1 MQKNSPLGIRN
12 KSFQVK
18 CSYLYGN
25 WRKTIVKRQ
34 KNIKK
39 IWRLRDEGSSKFS
52 RHKKINQSSW
62 GDGVAHAR
70 YFRRQIRFTIIP
82 LPDFLSKSGY
92 SHVLW
97 NTSWLTEGGQL
108 STAPKNS
115 IIRKKFSLLYHKCI
129 FSFTAVLFFNLHN
142 ATAVIIN

>member
-1 MQKNSPLGIRN
+1 MFISLWKLKKNN
-12 KSFQVK
+12 CKK
-18 CSYLYGN
+18 A
-25 WRKTIVKRQ
+25 
-34 KNIKK
+34 KNIEK

-52 RHKKINQSSW
+52 KHKKINQSPWS
-62 GDGVAHAR
+62 DRVAHAR

-129 FSFTAVLFFNLHN
+129 FSFAAVLFFYLHN

>member
-18 CSYLYGN
+18 WSYLYGN

-34 KNIKK
+34 KILRKYGGYVMKVHQSLADIKK
-39 IWRLRDEGSSKFS
+39 INLSP
-52 RHKKINQSSW
+52 W
-62 GDGVAHAR
+62 GDRVAHAR

-129 FSFTAVLFFNLHN
+129 FSFAAVLFFYLHN